1 MVLCCTRVSI
11 ARAQDFRIINMSVSP
26 DKVKDTAELFY
37 MQNQRK
43 ISLRYMAWYFL
54 GMDVQVRMCCTSP
67 QCNWVTQRAMHLP
80 APRESCLALMHG
92 AQSCILH
99 THQPI
104 AHMHFNVRTGG
115 QSRLDRGFACST
127 GALSEVRAGA
137 NRRPDE
143 QTRAR
148 LLLGI
153 RS

>member
-67 QCNWVTQRAMHLP
+67 QCN
-80 APRESCLALMHG
+80 
-92 AQSCILH
+92 
-99 THQPI
+99 
-104 AHMHFNVRTGG
+104 
-115 QSRLDRGFACST
+115 
-127 GALSEVRAGA
+127 
-137 NRRPDE
+137 
-143 QTRAR
+143 
-148 LLLGI
+148 
-153 RS
+153 